1 VSDSVETS
9 FEARALEGA
18 DIQLLVSLT
27 RPPPLGFAP
36 LFLLVFAI
44 NLAVVVLAARWLAEL
59 ADRDAAAEGR
69 GGVGIGMGPYR
80 VFRPGISRIRATDRQ
95 SERRDVARACRHRRQ
110 HLRPR
115 KSRVRRGRML
125 LWSVCESERP
135 VTRQLRKQGERHP
148 GGGQI
153 RRIRRICE
161 NVLHVAGAVCLHDH
175 RAIRR
180 ARKIR
185 TLLGTGFSFS
195 DEPRGMHWLAG
206 CCAGVG
212 NSEDAS
218 LLRWRD
224 AARRQVHRALPRC
237 IATSTLRAEST

>member
-95 SERRDVARACRHRRQ
+95 S
-110 HLRPR
+110 
-115 KSRVRRGRML
+115 
-125 LWSVCESERP
+125 
-135 VTRQLRKQGERHP
+135 
-148 GGGQI
+148 GGATWH
-153 RRIRRICE
+153 E
-161 NVLHVAGAVCLHDH
+161 PAGTAASIFGHGSPEF
-175 RAIRR
+175 A
-180 ARKIR
+180 A
-185 TLLGTGFSFS
+185 
-195 DEPRGMHWLAG
+195 AG
-206 CCAGVG
+206 CCCGPCV
-212 NSEDAS
+212 
-218 LLRWRD
+218 R
-224 AARRQVHRALPRC
+224 ARGQ
-237 IATSTLRAEST
+237 